1 MQRRIR
7 SQIILTIAVLL
18 SACHPVKPQRY
29 SVKSV
34 TNGTYVI
41 KSRHSG
47 KCLDVADGSTADG
60 ALIRQWDCN
69 NTNAQKFRVTPTNDG
84 FIRIENVN
92 SGRAL
97 DAYENRTAN
106 GTPIQ
111 QWSYGGGENQQ
122 WRLVQR
128 DEGSYAIVARAA
140 GRVIEVDA
148 WSKESGAKVQLWDD
162 GNTPNQQWFFE
173 GGDTPVVNSPSP
185 PPPSPSPNPGPG
197 SGKIQSFADIGSRSN
212 GRLEN
217 NVAITEGV
225 IRVRRRHEN
234 DMDFSKYNPFYWE
247 GRLTNFKV
255 EDFTPAGENRIKFSM
270 ITEWPQ
276 DNTVDRGPDF
286 SAVYTGNPDFPD
298 ETLRSKFAINAR
310 MTRVGTD
317 DRHFEFEMKP
327 QEFQAHGLA
336 KGQLLVFEFRFFMKE
351 AHPDWQK
358 QKARNGHNLSAYY
371 SEFFRVRIGEAG
383 LYIDQIDDVRAMPD
397 PRRYSGGWTT
407 LPTSKVEPWRALQQ
421 QSLNL
426 SFGNAQK
433 FLMGRTWFHTDMGS
447 GQHVGDEADDKP
459 SVFYPEME
467 ADRRNFGSNAF
478 NVRSCN
484 GCHLNNGT
492 FLLPP
497 EGQPV
502 HATVVKTLNRD
513 NGQDHAQFGGQLQ
526 TQGDGREG
534 NLKISRYEQKTVILA
549 DGTQVNLRKPIFA
562 VENGLYDTGALAL
575 SPRRTPALIGIGL
588 LDAVPESTLRELAAK
603 SNGEISMVNGRVG
616 RFGWKAGQPTARD
629 QIIGALKNDMG
640 VLSSEATNLDCKDRC
655 QAGKGP
661 IPNAALDEM
670 EAYVSLLGVPA
681 RDNPGNP
688 QVMQGEQVFQRLG
701 CQNCHAMMLRTGSSK
716 FPELSNQTIQAFTD
730 LLLHDMG
737 DGLADDNKGPNARK
751 WRTAPLWGLKSVK
764 HATDSR
770 MQQFPSGR
778 IDLNWKVT
786 HAAANGNRLE
796 LLHDGRAQSI
806 AEAIL
811 WHGGAAQ
818 AQSDAYKGLS
828 KADRDA
834 LEAFL
839 WDL

>member
-1 MQRRIR
+1 MVHTKKPG
-7 SQIILTIAVLL
+7 IILGLALILPL
-18 SACHPVKPQRY
+18 SACQPPKPSR
-29 SVKSV
+29 SSIKAV
-34 TNGTYVI
+34 TDGTYVF

-47 KCLDVADGSTADG
+47 KCLDVAQSSTADG
-60 ALIRQWDCN
+60 GILHQWDCN
-69 NTNAQKFRVTPTNDG
+69 NAPAQKFRVTPTSDG
-84 FIRIENVN
+84 FVRIENVN
-92 SGRAL
+92 SGKAL
-97 DAYENRTAN
+97 DAQEKGAAN
-106 GTPIQ
+106 GTQIQ
-111 QWSYGGGENQQ
+111 QWSYGGGDNQQ
-122 WRLVQR
+122 WKLEQR
-128 DEGSYAIVARAA
+128 DGGAYAIIGRAS
-140 GRVIEVDA
+140 GRAIDVDA
-148 WSKESGAKVQLWDD
+148 WSKESGAKIQLWQD
-162 GNTPNQQWFFE
+162 GNTPNQHWYLE
-173 GGDTPVVNSPSP
+173 GGNGPVVATP
-185 PPPSPSPNPGPG
+185 PPGGQPGPVA
-197 SGKIQSFADIGSRSN
+197 GKIQTYADIGERAN
-212 GRLEN
+212 ARLVN
-217 NVAITEGV
+217 NVAITEGI

-255 EDFTPAGENRIKFSM
+255 EDFTPAGENRMKFSM

-286 SAVYTGNPDFPD
+286 SAIYTGNPDFPD
-298 ETLRSKFAINAR
+298 ETMRSKFAINAR

-327 QEFQAHGLA
+327 QDFQAHGLS
-336 KGQLLVFEFRFFMKE
+336 KGGLLVFEFRFFMKE

-371 SEFFRVRIGEAG
+371 SEFFRIRIGEAG
-383 LYIDQIDDVRAMPD
+383 LYIDQIDNPKAMPD

-421 QSLNL
+421 QPLNL
-426 SFGNAQK
+426 TFANAQA
-433 FLMGRTWFHTDMGS
+433 FLVGRTWFHTEMGS

-467 ADRRNFGSNAF
+467 AARRNLGANAF

-497 EGQPV
+497 VGQAV
-502 HATVVKTLNRD
+502 NATVVKTLNRA
-513 NGQDHAQFGGQLQ
+513 NGQNHAQFGGQLQ

-534 NLKISRYEQKTVILA
+534 TLKLSRFEQKAVALA
-549 DGTQVNLRKPIFA
+549 DGTTVNLRKPIFI
-562 VENGLYDTGALAL
+562 VENPLYDTKELAL
-575 SPRRTPALIGIGL
+575 SPRKTPALIGIGL
-588 LDAVPESTLRELAAK
+588 LDAVPEASIRALAAK
-603 SNGEISMVNGRVG
+603 SKGEVSMVNGKIG
-616 RFGWKAGQPTARD
+616 RFGWKASQPTARD
-629 QIIGALKNDMG
+629 QITGALLNDMG
-640 VLSSEATNLDCKDRC
+640 VLSSGRTTLDCKDRC
-655 QAGKGP
+655 QAGKGA
-661 IPNAALDEM
+661 IPNQALDEM

-681 RDNPGNP
+681 RNNPGNALV
-688 QVMQGEQVFQRLG
+688 QQGEKVFERLN
-701 CQNCHAMMLRTGSSK
+701 CQNCHAMTLRTGPSK

-737 DGLADDNKGPNARK
+737 DGLADEDKGPNARK

-770 MQQFPSGR
+770 LQQFPSGR
-778 IDLNWKVT
+778 VDFSWKAT
-786 HAAANGNRLE
+786 HAAADGNQIQ

-811 WHGGAAQ
+811 WHGGEAQ
-818 AQSDAYKGLS
+818 AQADAYKALS